1 MSTLKKILFMILI
14 GLIIYLIIKPQK
26 FSIISN
32 LYNLFSYNKIEKFN
46 ISNLETKEEE
56 SVLLAS
62 PTLNPL
68 EIKQLV
74 NMKNTLIKPFTNT
87 GTHPDTNQYH
97 KISELDFKNLQAY
110 LANLLNNVTNEGINF
125 KIILENITPNIYCAV
140 TTNQIFLTP
149 VEIKGSLYINQQ
161 LFGKINLV
169 FMLKGSTNSL
179 YVPKGGV
186 FFNNKKYEMYIDNI
200 TIVSIK
206 KDNSPEHKQRGFYA
220 TSDNI
225 DMMVKNNQNIDYNKT
240 PQEIKIERKQDNPL
254 RTFKELEDSEEDIN
268 LSEIIREDVEPNP
281 EPENINS
288 TIEINY

>member
-1 MSTLKKILFMILI
+1 MSTLKKILVMILI
-14 GLIIYLIIKPQK
+14 GLVIYLIIKPQK

-56 SVLLAS
+56 SILLAS

-97 KISELDFKNLQAY
+97 SISELDFKNLQAY
-110 LANLLNNVTNEGINF
+110 LASLLNNVTNEGINF
-125 KIILENITPNIYCAV
+125 KIILENITPNIYCAI

-179 YVPKGGV
+179 YVPKEGV

-200 TIVSIK
+200 TIVSVK

-220 TSDNI
+220 TADNI

-268 LSEIIREDVEPNP
+268 LSEIIRENEEP

-288 TIEINY
+288 SIEINY